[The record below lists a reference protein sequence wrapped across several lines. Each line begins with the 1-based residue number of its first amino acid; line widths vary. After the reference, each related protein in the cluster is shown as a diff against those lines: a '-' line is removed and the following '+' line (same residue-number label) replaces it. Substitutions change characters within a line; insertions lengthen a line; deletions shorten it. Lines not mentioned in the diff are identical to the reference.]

1 MIVESG
7 KTFFSLIFWKHGAVN
22 EFYGAIDISF
32 QMREGGGSGVSRQPR
47 SGKSRSCYTRN
58 LCVNVVEFPYCEL
71 CDNDIK
77 QSSYRLVNVLFRSK
91 ALFTDFSKSP
101 KYLTTE
107 ERTATIFFAYMHLSK
122 REIFH
127 SYEENLRV
135 FHIF

>member
-1 MIVESG
+1 MESG
-7 KTFFSLIFWKHGAVN
+7 KTFSSLIFWKHGAVN
-22 EFYGAIDISF
+22 EFYEAIDISF
-32 QMREGGGSGVSRQPR
+32 QMREGGGGSGVW
-47 SGKSRSCYTRN
+47 KSRSCYTRN